1 MYSSEP
7 KPQTRRGHSIMSF
20 GVLLLFLTSLTLG
33 VMPAST
39 RALGVSEIV
48 DLSNAA
54 RVTNGLPAFNYN
66 LQLAAAAQQ
75 KAEHM
80 KSNKYFEHTAPD
92 GTTGWYFIE
101 QNGYAYTS
109 AGENLAATNE
119 GSSAVVNGWLNSP
132 GHRANLLSR
141 EYLEVGYGIVYPDSF
156 ENYRGIY
163 YVVALYGLPK
173 SGAVVAPISVTDN
186 ANQNSLTP
194 PPSTLSPETTKADN
208 EQNLAANK
216 SGTLTLAN
224 TNTSISI
231 DPRLSITLFVVGFVM
246 LMAGLVLELRHFK
259 RKPTLHAHL
268 R

>member
-1 MYSSEP
+1 MSTYTTTMYSSEP
-7 KPQTRRGHSIMSF
+7 KPQTRRGHSTMSF

-54 RVTNGLPAFNYN
+54 RVSNGLTAFKYN

-173 SGAVVAPISVTDN
+173 SGAVVAPISVTN
-186 ANQNSLTP
+186 
-194 PPSTLSPETTKADN
+194 TLRPETGKADN
-208 EQNLAANK
+208 NQNIAANK
-216 SGTLTLAN
+216 SGTLTLAK

-231 DPRLSITLFVVGFVM
+231 DPRVSITLFVVGFVM
-246 LMAGLVLELRHFK
+246 LIAGLALELRHFK
-259 RKPTLHAHL
+259 HKPSLNSHL